1 MPPLFI
7 ITGLSGAGKTTV
19 ADALMLDNALG
30 LLRFVTT
37 TTRPMRPGEE
47 NGKQYWFITRE
58 EFEQKRDQGGFY
70 EWADV
75 YGNFY
80 GPSKAEMER
89 LRALNK
95 PILIVMD
102 VQGAKTIKTIH
113 PDANIIF
120 FDAPDTDLL
129 RRLQE
134 RGSTTQEIEKRL
146 AKEQEER
153 AYKHLASLIVNN
165 KDGELKH
172 TLEHVVEY
180 IQSHIKN

>member
-19 ADALMLDNALG
+19 ADALMLNPSLS
-30 LLRFVTT
+30 LSRFVTT
-37 TTRPMRPGEE
+37 TTRAMRPGEE

-58 EFEQKRDQGGFY
+58 EFQQKRDQGGFY

-89 LRALNK
+89 LSSLNK
-95 PILIVMD
+95 PILLVMD
-102 VQGAKTIKTIH
+102 VQGANTLKTIH
-113 PDANIIF
+113 PDANVIF
-120 FDAPDTDLL
+120 FDAPNEDLL
-129 RRLQE
+129 RRLHE
-134 RGSTTQEIEKRL
+134 RGSTEEEIEKRR

-153 AYKHLASLIVNN
+153 EYKHIASLIINN
-165 KDGELKH
+165 KDGELEH
-172 TLEHVVEY
+172 TLQHVIEY
-180 IQSHIKN
+180 IQSHLKT